1 MDDRD
6 KGVYT
11 PGTKP
16 GCFLINNVNG
26 WGPTLGAGQK
36 KHLSPA
42 EENVPSVLK
51 LIIPSVVPGMPASI
65 SSILRICG
73 IPRAPGQLTKRS
85 PKQPK
90 TKHKIVLFNRF
101 ILLN

>member
-26 WGPTLGAGQK
+26 WGPTLGAGPK
-36 KHLSPA
+36 GHLSPA
-42 EENVPSVLK
+42 EENVPSGLS
-51 LIIPSVVPGMPASI
+51 LFIASVVPGMPTSI
-65 SSILRICG
+65 SFDPLGSAVSLG
-73 IPRAPGQLTKRS
+73 HPDNS
-85 PKQPK
+85 PNVRPNSRK
-90 TKHKIVLFNRF
+90 LNRK
-101 ILLN
+101 